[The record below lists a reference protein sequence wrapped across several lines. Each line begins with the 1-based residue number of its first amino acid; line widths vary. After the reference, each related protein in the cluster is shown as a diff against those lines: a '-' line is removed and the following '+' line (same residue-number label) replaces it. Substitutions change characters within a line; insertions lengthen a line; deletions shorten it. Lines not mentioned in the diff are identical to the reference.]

1 MSQPD
6 TLSLGKIVGVFG
18 VKGWVKVFSHT
29 EQRDTILDY
38 SPWLL
43 KVGTEWK
50 AYKLK
55 NGQAQGKSLIA
66 QLEGVDSR
74 EQAELLVGCTIAIGR
89 DQLKPLKQNEYYWA
103 DLIGLEVS
111 TTTGLHLGKVS
122 DLFET
127 GSNDVLVVEGERE
140 RLVPWIL
147 GDVVKEVD
155 ITTKQ
160 IIIDWDPDF

>member
-1 MSQPD
+1 MPQPD
-6 TLSLGKIVGVFG
+6 TLTLGKIVGVFG
-18 VKGWVKVFSHT
+18 VKGWIKVFSHT
-29 EQRDTILDY
+29 EQRDAILDY

>member
-1 MSQPD
+1 MPQPD
-6 TLSLGKIVGVFG
+6 TLTLGKIVGVFG
-18 VKGWVKVFSHT
+18 VKGWIKVFSHT
-29 EQRDTILDY
+29 EQRDAILDY

-89 DQLKPLKQNEYYWA
+89 EQLKPLKQNEYYWA

-160 IIIDWDPDF
+160 IIVDWDPDF

>member
-1 MSQPD
+1 MPQPD
-6 TLSLGKIVGVFG
+6 TLTLGKIVGVFG

-160 IIIDWDPDF
+160 IIVDWDPDF

>member
-1 MSQPD
+1 MPQPD
-6 TLSLGKIVGVFG
+6 TLTLGKIVGVFG

-29 EQRDTILDY
+29 EQRDAILDY

-89 DQLKPLKQNEYYWA
+89 EQLKPLKQNEYYWA

-160 IIIDWDPDF
+160 IIVDWDPDF

>member
-1 MSQPD
+1 MPQPD
-6 TLSLGKIVGVFG
+6 TLTLGKIVGVFG

-74 EQAELLVGCTIAIGR
+74 EQAELLVGCTIAIWR

-147 GDVVKEVD
+147 GDVVREVD

-160 IIIDWDPDF
+160 IIVDWDPDF

>member
-1 MSQPD
+1 MPQPD
-6 TLSLGKIVGVFG
+6 TLTLGKIVGVFG

-89 DQLKPLKQNEYYWA
+89 EQLKPLKQNEYYWA

-147 GDVVKEVD
+147 GDVVREVD

-160 IIIDWDPDF
+160 IIVDWDPDF